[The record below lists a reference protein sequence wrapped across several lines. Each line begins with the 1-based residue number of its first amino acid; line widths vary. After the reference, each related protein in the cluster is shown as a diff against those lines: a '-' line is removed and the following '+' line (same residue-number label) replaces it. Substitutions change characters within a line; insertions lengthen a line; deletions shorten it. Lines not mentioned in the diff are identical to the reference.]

1 MDKVLIVDGHSAI
14 FSTPHLSQ
22 EHLKHARRTRLELI
36 RELTHFQ
43 DISDYH
49 VVLVFDGKG
58 QKLDALMR
66 QDLDILVMYSRRNQT
81 ADAVIER
88 IVAQHAEKFDVE
100 VASNDRF
107 VLDTISVFGA
117 IPMSIRRMWELV
129 YSLGY

>member
-14 FSTPHLSQ
+14 FSTPELAD
-22 EHLKHARRTRLELI
+22 EHARNATRARLELI
-36 RELTHFQ
+36 RRLTYFQ

-58 QKLDALMR
+58 DALDRQMR
-66 QDLDILVMYSRRNQT
+66 QDLDILVMYSRGNQS

-88 IVAQHAEKFDVE
+88 LVARHAEKYDVQ

-117 IPMSIRRMWELV
+117 FPMSIRRMWELLDSV
-129 YSLGY
+129 

>member
-14 FSTPHLSQ
+14 FSTPRLADNYSVN
-22 EHLKHARRTRLELI
+22 AYRTRQELI
-36 RELTHFQ
+36 YELTHFQ
-43 DISDYH
+43 DVSDYH

-58 QKLDALMR
+58 ERLDSQLR
-66 QDLDILVMYSRRNQT
+66 QDLDILVIYTRLNQS

-88 IVAQHAEKFDVE
+88 IVAQYAEKYDVQ

-117 IPMSIRRMWELV
+117 YPMSIRSLWELID
-129 YSLGY
+129 SG

>member
-14 FSTPHLSQ
+14 FSTPELAD
-22 EHLKHARRTRLELI
+22 EHASNATRARLELI
-36 RELTHFQ
+36 RRLTYFQ

-58 QKLDALMR
+58 NVLDRQMR
-66 QDLDILVMYSRRNQT
+66 QDLDILVMYSRGNQS

-88 IVAQHAEKFDVE
+88 LVARHAEKYDVQ

-117 IPMSIRRMWELV
+117 FPMSIRRMWELLDSV
-129 YSLGY
+129 

>member
-14 FSTPHLSQ
+14 FSTPQLAQSHMQ
-22 EHLKHARRTRLELI
+22 HATRTRLELI

-43 DISDYH
+43 DVSDYH

-58 QKLDALMR
+58 EKLDTVMR
-66 QDLDILVMYSRRNQT
+66 QDLDILVMYSRTDQT

-88 IVAQHAEKFDVE
+88 IVAKHAEKFDVE
-100 VASNDRF
+100 VASNDRY

-117 IPMSIRRMWELV
+117 FPMSIRRMWELIDSV
-129 YSLGY
+129 

>member
-1 MDKVLIVDGHSAI
+1 MDRVLIVDGHSAI
-14 FSTPHLSQ
+14 FSTPHLAQ
-22 EHLKHARRTRLELI
+22 EHLEHPRRTRLELI

-43 DISDYH
+43 DISEYH

-58 QKLDALMR
+58 EKLDALMR
-66 QDLDILVMYSRRNQT
+66 QDLDILVMYSRVNQT

-88 IVAQHAEKFDVE
+88 IVAQHAEKYDVE

-117 IPMSIRRMWELV
+117 MPMSIRRMWELIDAV
-129 YSLGY
+129 

>member
-14 FSTPHLSQ
+14 FSTPELAD
-22 EHLKHARRTRLELI
+22 EHARNATRARLELI
-36 RELTHFQ
+36 RRLTYFQ

-58 QKLDALMR
+58 DVLDRQIR
-66 QDLDILVMYSRRNQT
+66 QDLDILVMYSRGNQS

-88 IVAQHAEKFDVE
+88 LVARHAEKYDVQ

-117 IPMSIRRMWELV
+117 FPMSIRRMWELLDSV
-129 YSLGY
+129 

>member
-1 MDKVLIVDGHSAI
+1 MDKVLIVDGHSAV
-14 FSTPHLSQ
+14 FST
-22 EHLKHARRTRLELI
+22 EHLADVHMLDQRRARVELV

-58 QKLDALMR
+58 ERLDSELR
-66 QDLDILVMYSRRNQT
+66 QDKDILVMYSRSNQT

-88 IVAQHAEKFDVE
+88 IVAQHAGKFSVE
-100 VASNDRF
+100 VASNDRY

-117 IPMSIRRMWELV
+117 MPMSIRRMWELIEPA
-129 YSLGY
+129 